1 MFEIKSYAEGQM
13 LDRKT
18 AQTLTKPEAI
28 ANLSARLSAE
38 RAINRHLR
46 QKVSNQ
52 RRQLRQ
58 LQALYNAY
66 LIGAKSGAA
75 LHEVAQGIPES
86 LRQAKARYDR
96 EVSAAAASIVPLSDS
111 SNYTGASSELPTPTS
126 GLMEQGRKMEASA

>member
-52 RRQLRQ
+52 RRQLRR
-58 LQALYNAY
+58 LQVLYNAY
-66 LIGAKSGAA
+66 LTGHRDGELLGATGKSPGLARLEKA
-75 LHEVAQGIPES
+75 VGDYRSAGIASEV
-86 LRQAKARYDR
+86 
-96 EVSAAAASIVPLSDS
+96 
-111 SNYTGASSELPTPTS
+111 PTPTS